1 MRPTMKVTTT
11 QRARRVARQIGAFTI
26 LRVMHTARHPRK
38 RTRAD
43 RYARHVSVPRSPRRI
58 FSGTSLHTLLGVA
71 QTRSFGCALQIE
83 PLETYD
89 AICRDTAYCVYTYF
103 RLEII

>member
-1 MRPTMKVTTT
+1 MVKVSTT
-11 QRARRVARQIGAFTI
+11 QRARRVARRRIGAFTI

-43 RYARHVSVPRSPRRI
+43 RYARHVFVPRAPRHI

-71 QTRSFGCALQIE
+71 QTRAFGCVLQIE
-83 PLETYD
+83 SLEIYD
-89 AICRDTAYCVYTYF
+89 AICPDTAYYVYAGI
-103 RLEII
+103 LD